1 MQSKIRAIERYASAC
16 VAACWLG
23 AFKSCW
29 LLGYGCRVSFYS
41 KAYSVMDCGHFP
53 ENTIMI
59 HSMTGFA
66 VQAREIGTVNL
77 HLELRS
83 VNSRYLDLFFRIGDE
98 LRQAEPLV
106 RESLSARLK
115 RGKVECRLNVQNGST
130 APRELTLNTALLAQL
145 ASAQS
150 TVQTHFPQAGGLS
163 VGELL
168 RWPGML
174 ADDGVSFERMQP
186 VILELVQTALDEL
199 IATRR
204 REGEKLADMIRERT
218 TRLRELVA
226 QVAPRIPAIV
236 AEQQDKLTTRL
247 REAAASLDEDRIR
260 QEVAVFAQR
269 IDVAEELSRLA
280 THLDEVDRILKAGGA
295 AGKRLDFLMQELNRE
310 ANTLAS
316 KSAATDVTGV
326 AMEMKV
332 LIEQIREQV
341 QNIE

>member
-1 MQSKIRAIERYASAC
+1 
-16 VAACWLG
+16 
-23 AFKSCW
+23 
-29 LLGYGCRVSFYS
+29 
-41 KAYSVMDCGHFP
+41 
-53 ENTIMI
+53 MI

-66 VQAREIGTVNL
+66 VQTRDLGRVSL

-83 VNSRYLDLFFRIGDE
+83 VNSRYLDLAFRIADD
-98 LRQAEPLV
+98 LRQAEPAI
-106 RESLSARLK
+106 RELISARLS
-115 RGKVECRLNVQNGST
+115 RGKVECRLNLQT
-130 APRELTLNTALLAQL
+130 TDAAPRSLALNAGLLEQL
-145 ASAQS
+145 SEAEA
-150 TVQTHFPQAGGLS
+150 TVRARLPEAAGLS
-163 VGELL
+163 VGEVL

-174 ADDGVSFERMQP
+174 ADDSLAFEQMQP
-186 VILELVQTALDEL
+186 AVVELARAALDEL
-199 IATRR
+199 AAARR

-218 TRLRELVA
+218 ARMRELVA

-236 AEQQDKLTTRL
+236 ADHQEKLATRL
-247 REAAASLDEDRIR
+247 REAVASLDEDRIR
-260 QEVAVFAQR
+260 QEVALFAQR

-316 KSAATDVTGV
+316 KSAATDITGV

-332 LIEQIREQV
+332 LIEQMREQV